1 MALTPEQLIDFR
13 ADIGDNN
20 VPPAFS
26 DPELQRLYV
35 RADTNYHKAVL
46 LAFDQLISSAAKFSE
61 YTQNAST
68 EKKQQ
73 IFENLRKARADW
85 QANHVQQGNQVR
97 IVGMRSVPPRDKDVP
112 YTENGDPNDPRA
124 QRRRW

>member
-1 MALTPEQLIDFR
+1 MPLTSDQLTDFR

-20 VPPAFS
+20 VPPAFN

-35 RADTNYHKAVL
+35 RAGNSYNKAVL
-46 LAFDQLISSAAKFSE
+46 LAFDQLIASATKFND

-85 QANHVQQGNQVR
+85 KANYVQQANQVR
-97 IVGMRSVPPRDKDVP
+97 IVGMRSVPPRTKEQP
-112 YTENGDPNDPRA
+112 YTETDE
-124 QRRRW
+124 